1 MSAFTQKENPVGRYL
16 ANGRDFLLLQNLV
29 YHVGEEGSEEVIIVP
44 EGSVTD
50 WASIPEVIRP
60 LLPNTYG
67 KRAAVVHDYLYR
79 TKGLGGLYDRKR
91 CDEIFLEAL
100 KVLEVPWRIR
110 QTLYSGVRI
119 GGWVPWNKYE
129 KEKQNELYENNDG
142 RPDY

>member
-1 MSAFTQKENPVGRYL
+1 MSAFTQKDNPVGRYL
-16 ANGRDFLLLQNLV
+16 ANGKDFLLMQNLV

-50 WASIPEVIRP
+50 WASIPELIRP

-79 TKGLGGLYDRKR
+79 TLGLGGLYDRKR

-100 KVLEVPWRIR
+100 KVLGVPWRIR
-110 QTLYSGVRI
+110 QALYTGVRI
-119 GGWVPWNKYE
+119 GGWVPWSKVQ
-129 KEKQNELYENNDG
+129 KEKQKQQYENED
-142 RPDY
+142 RPYY